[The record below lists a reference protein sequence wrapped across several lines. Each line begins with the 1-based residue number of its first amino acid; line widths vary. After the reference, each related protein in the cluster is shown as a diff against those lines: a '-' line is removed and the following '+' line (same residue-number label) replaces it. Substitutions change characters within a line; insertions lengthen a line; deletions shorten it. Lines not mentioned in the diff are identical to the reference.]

1 MIFTTDQSKIQNTV
15 FKSHPD
21 NAITLTRTVST
32 KNSWC
37 SLSTTTEPGW
47 SYYWAVK
54 DLLQNSFCTTKNK
67 MDCFFN
73 HKKTSLWITSTI

>member
-1 MIFTTDQSKIQNTV
+1 MIFTTDKSKIQNTV

-37 SLSTTTEPGW
+37 SLSTTTEPG
-47 SYYWAVK
+47 
-54 DLLQNSFCTTKNK
+54 
-67 MDCFFN
+67 
-73 HKKTSLWITSTI
+73 